1 MFADST
7 KSSAALGCFFLSR
20 CSGHCLSVLDQTYP
34 TETSTPAPELRNT
47 QDAVSDPWVLMN
59 SKGPPIDSVGI
70 VLPPPFPLTVPIL
83 QSVLPPCH
91 DVAATFQER
100 NSHELFVMAAR
111 KR

>member
-7 KSSAALGCFFLSR
+7 KSSAALGCFFFSR

-59 SKGPPIDSVGI
+59 SKGAPIDSVGI
-70 VLPPPFPLTVPIL
+70 
-83 QSVLPPCH
+83 SVLPPCH